1 MDSQWA
7 KQKKRNEVT
16 HRWKIRRW
24 KLHKRRVHRKQKL
37 RKCLVLSLSVI
48 PFTIGDAI
56 PNHQDIA
63 WPVEDSVAMRRRH
76 RNSNGVGSQLI
87 YLYCWW
93 PSHMS
98 MTRVNNCTL
107 VTCADPSKCWTPLIS
122 LCISS
127 KDYRKPCQS
136 CRLTNVKA
144 TISESKSYQRQFYQR
159 QWFQQLHGNYQ
170 HIPTW
175 QLDAS
180 YTGVKPRGATITLCH
195 THRK

>member
-1 MDSQWA
+1 MENPQVETAQRAQQTKIA
-7 KQKKRNEVT
+7 KVPCTLAFGHPIHN
-16 HRWKIRRW
+16 RRC
-24 KLHKRRVHRKQKL
+24 HTQPPRH
-37 RKCLVLSLSVI
+37 CL
-48 PFTIGDAI
+48 A
-56 PNHQDIA
+56 A
-63 WPVEDSVAMRRRH
+63 WPVEDSVAMRRQH
-76 RNSNGVGSQLI
+76 RNSNGVGSRLI

-98 MTRVNNCTL
+98 MTRVNTCTL
-107 VTCADPSKCWTPLIS
+107 VTRADPSKCWTPLIS
-122 LCISS
+122 LCLSS

-144 TISESKSYQRQFYQR
+144 TVSESKSYQRQSYQR

-175 QLDAS
+175 QLGAS

-195 THRK
+195 ADRK

>member
-1 MDSQWA
+1 MG
-7 KQKKRNEVT
+7 KTKETKVT

-24 KLHKRRVHRKQKL
+24 KLHKRRVHSKQKL

-122 LCISS
+122 LCLSS
-127 KDYRKPCQS
+127 KDYRKHPKTMSIMSAHQCQS
-136 CRLTNVKA
+136 HHFWKQKLSTSVLSTPMVSTA
-144 TISESKSYQRQFYQR
+144 
-159 QWFQQLHGNYQ
+159 
-170 HIPTW
+170 PW
-175 QLDAS
+175 QL
-180 YTGVKPRGATITLCH
+180 P
-195 THRK
+195 THSHVAIGCKLYWCKA